1 MEEPTTHE
9 IATLW
14 RLNGE
19 RYEKHGENLA
29 AAMSYE
35 KASKAL
41 SYEGDEA
48 LGYLNQAAINYRL
61 AGDGRFDDPYWVKA
75 HELFDRV
82 IANAQASELRNRA
95 RRDKA
100 MLYVEEER
108 YDEAEKL
115 LSVAR
120 GEYDASNNWVEFW
133 CTWGFEARVFYAQGK
148 HALAREHL
156 HSADHG
162 LRGQHDLYELN
173 NLVWR
178 MKVVN
183 PIHRQLLLCR
193 ALRLAVRTGYRR
205 RAAEALLIAISPRL
219 YERVLRAK
227 RG

>member
-9 IATLW
+9 IATHW

-29 AAMSYE
+29 AAKSYE
-35 KASKAL
+35 KAAKAL

-82 IANAQASELRNRA
+82 IAEAQEGELRNRA

-115 LSVAR
+115 LSAAR
-120 GEYDASNNWVEFW
+120 GEYDASYNWVEFW
-133 CTWGFEARVFYAQGK
+133 CTRGFEARVFYAQGK

-162 LRGQHDLYELN
+162 LRGKHDLYELN
-173 NLVWR
+173 NLVWL

-183 PIHRQLLLCR
+183 PIHRQQLLCR

-219 YERVLRAK
+219 YDRVLRAK

>member
-9 IATLW
+9 IATHW

-29 AAMSYE
+29 AAKSYE
-35 KASKAL
+35 KAAKAL

-82 IANAQASELRNRA
+82 IAEAQEGELRNRA

-100 MLYVEEER
+100 MLCLEEEH
-108 YDEAEKL
+108 YDQARKL
-115 LSVAR
+115 LRIADVELATDR
-120 GEYDASNNWVEFW
+120 NWVELH
-133 CTWGFEARVFYAQGK
+133 CTQGFQGRVYYEQGLRGLALFY
-148 HALAREHL
+148 L
-156 HSADHG
+156 HVADHG
-162 LRGQHDLYELN
+162 LRGKHDLYELN
-173 NLVWR
+173 NLIWR

-183 PIHRQLLLCR
+183 PIYRQLLLCR

-219 YERVLRAK
+219 YDRVLRAK

>member
-9 IATLW
+9 IATHW

-29 AAMSYE
+29 AAKSYE
-35 KASKAL
+35 KAAKTL

-115 LSVAR
+115 LSAAR
-120 GEYDASNNWVEFW
+120 GEYDASYNWVEFW
-133 CTWGFEARVFYAQGK
+133 CTRGFEARVFYAQGK

-173 NLVWR
+173 NLVWL

-183 PIHRQLLLCR
+183 PIHRQQLLCR

-219 YERVLRAK
+219 YDRVLRAK

>member
-9 IATLW
+9 IATHW

-29 AAMSYE
+29 AAKSYE
-35 KASKAL
+35 KAAKTL

-82 IANAQASELRNRA
+82 IAEAQEGELRNRA

-108 YDEAEKL
+108 YDEAETL
-115 LSVAR
+115 LSAAR
-120 GEYDASNNWVEFW
+120 G
-133 CTWGFEARVFYAQGK
+133 
-148 HALAREHL
+148 
-156 HSADHG
+156 
-162 LRGQHDLYELN
+162 
-173 NLVWR
+173 
-178 MKVVN
+178 
-183 PIHRQLLLCR
+183 
-193 ALRLAVRTGYRR
+193 
-205 RAAEALLIAISPRL
+205 IAM
-219 YERVLRAK
+219 A
-227 RG
+227 